1 MKQASVGLNYLVC
14 KHTCPIITV
23 HHLCV
28 GLSHRAKHT
37 VYKNEPKISYTQ
49 PGLTI
54 EGLFGSGDIP
64 KWLGVATEKVV
75 AKRLV

>member
-1 MKQASVGLNYLVC
+1 MKQASVGLNYLVG

-54 EGLFGSGDIP
+54 EC
-64 KWLGVATEKVV
+64 ANH
-75 AKRLV
+75 RLDQYFLSLKLKYSYMILR